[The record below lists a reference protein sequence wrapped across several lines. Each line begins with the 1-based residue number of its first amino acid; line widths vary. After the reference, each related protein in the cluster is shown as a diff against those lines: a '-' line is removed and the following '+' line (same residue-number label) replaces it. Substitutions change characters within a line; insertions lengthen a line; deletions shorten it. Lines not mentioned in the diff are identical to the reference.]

1 MRYAVQVA
9 YLQRRVIMVDAANE
23 AIAARRAEDVARAW
37 QNVTAAR
44 AEQIREAHLQE
55 KCE

>member
-44 AEQIREAHLQE
+44 AEHIREAHLQE